1 MPNGIDFICEDW
13 WRYKRA
19 TIRPKTSVP
28 GGPSA
33 CGSFYLRK
41 HCTQFGQPQG
51 QPEGPLIVCELA
63 MPPSTPS
70 WAEIKVSFTL
80 RFSYQSPQVS
90 SINQTEG
97 VNLQPGLFFSDIL
110 QLKMVSEVKN
120 QLWESAQV
128 KWRAACRQ
136 PAGTERKT
144 VRNYSGKIIYLPGL
158 CKIEGKWKKG
168 FFDKLAKT
176 MDLSLF

>member
-1 MPNGIDFICEDW
+1 MKTDED
-13 WRYKRA
+13 
-19 TIRPKTSVP
+19 TSVLP
-28 GGPSA
+28 YDLRLLCLEGPSA
-33 CGSFYLRK
+33 CGSFYLKETLYSVWSASR
-41 HCTQFGQPQG
+41 TSRW
-51 QPEGPLIVCELA
+51 GPLIVCELA

-80 RFSYQSPQVS
+80 RFSYQSPQDS
-90 SINQTEG
+90 SISQTGG

-144 VRNYSGKIIYLPGL
+144 VRNYSGKIRCLPGL
-158 CKIEGKWKKG
+158 CKIEGEMKKG
-168 FFDKLAKT
+168 L
-176 MDLSLF
+176 LW